1 MILLAIVLI
10 MLNIFKLYLVN
21 KINWQELESR
31 LTDLQLDEKRV
42 SNTIKGILLADG
54 LISVACS
61 IYILFI

>member
-21 KINWQELESR
+21 KINWQELESK
-31 LTDLQLDEKRV
+31 LADLQLDEERV
-42 SNTIKGILLADG
+42 SNTIKGMLIADG
-54 LISVACS
+54 LISVACG

>member
-1 MILLAIVLI
+1 
-10 MLNIFKLYLVN
+10 MLSIFKLYLVG

>member
-1 MILLAIVLI
+1 MILLAIALI
-10 MLNIFKLYLVN
+10 MLSIFKLYLVG